1 MNRKFTLIIF
11 TALFVFISF
20 SCNNK
25 EQKSDAY
32 GNFEITEVMVAAESN
47 GKLLFLNI
55 EEGMYVEE
63 GQIVGMIDTVDLY
76 LNKLKLESAIK
87 SIKTGKNGI
96 KMEIDV
102 LEQQKENCQKEYERL
117 KNMFYDGA
125 ATQKQ
130 IDDVTGAI
138 SLIDKQIIAANFK
151 YHINDSEIEANQINI
166 RQINHAITRC
176 KIISPISGTIIS
188 KQLQKGEF
196 AAAGRPVFKVANL
209 DDMILR
215 AYISGD
221 QLAHVQIGQNVE
233 VLVDYTKDSN
243 KKFEGT
249 VNWISSE
256 AIFTPKIIQTKKE
269 RVNMVYPIKISV
281 KNNGEIK
288 NGMPAEVN
296 FK

>member
-1 MNRKFTLIIF
+1 MNKKILSFTIIM
-11 TALFVFISF
+11 LSVVLF
-20 SCNNK
+20 SCKNK
-25 EQKSDAY
+25 ETKSDAY
-32 GNFEITEVMVAAESN
+32 GNFEVDEIVVAAESN
-47 GKLLFLNI
+47 GKLLFLDI
-55 EEGMYVEE
+55 EEGMLVTE
-63 GQIVGMIDTVDLY
+63 GQIVGLIDTTDLY
-76 LNKLKLESAIK
+76 LNKLKLEG
-87 SIKTGKNGI
+87 SIASVRTGTFGI
-96 KMEIDV
+96 KAEIAV
-102 LEQQKENCQKEYERL
+102 LEQQKENYEKEYKRL
-117 KNMFYDGA
+117 KKMFSDGA

-138 SLIDKQIIAANFK
+138 SLIEKQIIAADSKNSS
-151 YHINDSEIEANQINI
+151 IDSEIEAYQIGI
-166 RQINHAITRC
+166 QQINHSIDRC
-176 KIISPISGTIIS
+176 KIISPIAGTIVNKYL
-188 KQLQKGEF
+188 KQGEF

-221 QLAHVQIGQNVE
+221 QLAHVKIGQKVE
-233 VLVDYTKDSN
+233 VLIDYSKDSN

-249 VNWISSE
+249 VSWISPE

-288 NGMPAEVN
+288 RGMPGEVN